1 MTDTVQP
8 NNPAFALPSID
19 VDPLRG
25 SFNDTRTLGR
35 CRPRHHQHRLR
46 PAEKIG
52 GCKQQ
57 EMNWGNDGRPRTL
70 ARMEARMALAIWADA
85 PDVPTTVCIV

>member
-25 SFNDTRTLGR
+25 SFYDTRTLGR

-46 PAEKIG
+46 AAEKIG

-57 EMNWGNDGRPRTL
+57 EMNWGNVGAPEHSPEWRP
-70 ARMEARMALAIWADA
+70 EW
-85 PDVPTTVCIV
+85 P